1 MSEAIQNTQPTQ
13 AERMAAA
20 RAARAE
26 RAETSAEVTAPAA
39 AAPDLEAP
47 PVPAGPS
54 LLERAAAN
62 LEQQRL
68 AKIAALRA
76 AKVSSSD
83 PISDPEVKVRVLKR
97 GGGKISMGEHI
108 SGLGDLTYD
117 AGETPLLPKSLALTL
132 EDRGL
137 VEID

>member
-1 MSEAIQNTQPTQ
+1 MSEAIQNTQTQ

-26 RAETSAEVTAPAA
+26 RADAAPEVAAPVAA
-39 AAPDLEAP
+39 AADPEVP
-47 PVPAGPS
+47 PAPAGPS

-62 LEQQRL
+62 QEQARL

-76 AKVSSSD
+76 AKLSNAD
-83 PISDPEVKVRVLKR
+83 PVGEPEVKVRVLKR

-117 AGETPLLPKSLALTL
+117 AGETPMLPKSLAQTL